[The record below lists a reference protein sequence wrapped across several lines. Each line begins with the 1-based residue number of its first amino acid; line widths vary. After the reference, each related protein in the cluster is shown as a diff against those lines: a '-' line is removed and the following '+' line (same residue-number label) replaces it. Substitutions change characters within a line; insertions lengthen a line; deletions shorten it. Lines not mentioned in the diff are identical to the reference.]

1 MDKPV
6 YNKMDN
12 IRGGVFIMREVDV
25 LIIGGGI
32 AGLSAAV
39 YTGQAGLNTAV
50 FDQGKSQLKP
60 ISKVYNYPGF
70 PEGIEGKVLI
80 GKIRQQAAEF
90 GASVEDLE
98 VTGIRQA
105 DGGFRA
111 VTGDG
116 EEWQARYLIVAS
128 NLNLQPLNDLGIDT
142 EVSPAVP
149 SGKISRVKGGSW
161 NGETSVEGAY
171 VAGLLS
177 GVPTQSIIAAGQGTQ
192 VAMEIISKEKGKAH
206 VWHDN

>member
-1 MDKPV
+1 MQ
-6 YNKMDN
+6 
-12 IRGGVFIMREVDV
+12 EVDV

-39 YTGQAGLNTAV
+39 YTGQAGLTTAV
-50 FDQGKSQLKP
+50 CDQGKSQLKP

-70 PEGIEGKVLI
+70 PEGIEGETLI
-80 GKIRQQAAEF
+80 ENIRKQAAGF
-90 GASVEDLE
+90 GARVENLE
-98 VTGIRQA
+98 VTAVAQTEE
-105 DGGFRA
+105 GFTA
-111 VTGDG
+111 ETGDG
-116 EEWQARYLIVAS
+116 EEWYARYLIIAS
-128 NLNLQPLNDLGIDT
+128 NLNLQPLKDLGIET